1 MTFSQFLS
9 ILRARWLMVLSV
21 FLTVVVVVVGFSLWS
36 PKQYSAV
43 SDVVIDMKSSDPIAG
58 AMALS
63 SMAAGSYMATQVDIA
78 RSDRVAVR
86 VVRELRLADKREFR
100 EMWLQES
107 SGRGDFETWLAR
119 LVQRKLDVTPSRE
132 STMFSIKYT
141 APDAALA
148 AQMAN
153 GFVKAYMDTALE
165 LRTDPARRYSAFF
178 EDQAKALREKLESA
192 QAKLAEYQR
201 SNNILATDERVDMEM
216 QRLSELSTQLVQ
228 IQAISAES
236 RARSASARS
245 NQDVLQDVINNPV
258 VANLRADVTR
268 EEAKLQEMQARLGEA
283 HPAIEQQKA
292 VISALNRR
300 IASEARRAGSS
311 VGVTSSINTGREAQV
326 RAALEAQR
334 AKVLRMREQRGEM
347 NVLLKEVES
356 AQRAYEQI
364 QQRQTQTA
372 LEGQS
377 NQTNIAVLTPASV
390 PSEPSSPNVPRNAL
404 IAGFVGLLLG
414 VAVAFVRE
422 LMDRRVRSTADV
434 SELLGLPVIGVIPGP
449 TRSLM
454 GGNQDRL
461 VLPANVLSRLPG
473 PSGQ

>member
-192 QAKLAEYQR
+192 QTKLAEYQR